1 MAAQKGLTRPGQR
14 FADAV
19 YALVKQIPKGQVATY
34 SQVGTYLGS
43 PRLARA
49 VGNALRGLSS
59 SQQHDI
65 PWHRVIKSDG
75 MVAGKGDFRR
85 PPKQVKLLRAE
96 GIPVELGVP
105 VPLEIFGWAGPR
117 KQVLADFGKSAGKLA
132 RQRAEPRSRSTR
144 K

>member
-1 MAAQKGLTRPGQR
+1 MAAQKRLKRAAPT
-14 FADAV
+14 FSDAV
-19 YALVKQIPKGQVATY
+19 FALVKQIPKGQVATY

-43 PRLARA
+43 PGLARA

-59 SQQHDI
+59 SQAHDV
-65 PWHRVIKSDG
+65 PWHRVIKTDG

-105 VPLEIFGWAGPR
+105 VPLELFGWAGPR
-117 KQVLADFGKSAGKLA
+117 RSPVRDFAQGAQKAIKK
-132 RQRAEPRSRSTR
+132 RV
-144 K
+144 